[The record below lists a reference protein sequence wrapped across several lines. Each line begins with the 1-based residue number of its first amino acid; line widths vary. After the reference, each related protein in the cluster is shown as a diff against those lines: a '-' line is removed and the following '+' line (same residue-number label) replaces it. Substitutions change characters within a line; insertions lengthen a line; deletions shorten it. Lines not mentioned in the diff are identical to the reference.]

1 MEEKK
6 DIRYNTKLVLIF
18 ITIASLLGVVV
29 GNLFNTDIFKG
40 DYDNNY
46 KNERI
51 SQIININVRNSL
63 YRQNIEF
70 SYIDPLE
77 SDDIVKTFV
86 RSYKISNYP
95 FTEQY
100 KKLYPDN
107 IVLVDSGGKYNFFS
121 DEEEVKS
128 FMENNSESFLS
139 NKNITEEPKYKL
151 SHLTNTGIMSEF
163 DPQNIPREYYDDV
176 NEGIIVSGFFENGNL
191 NINPIEFIG
200 ENENN
205 KNYSRIFL
213 NAIKNVYDNID
224 TKENG
229 IKKINFLYV
238 FNIGSEQL
246 QKELDLVERSILVED
261 EFTPRL
267 VIGILST
274 IFLVAVLASV
284 SNYNKMKNVSIYN
297 SIEAFPVEVVLFL
310 IFIWCMPATAITW
323 IYSKGLNDL
332 WVNGIKFILGFSISF
347 AAIYIIYGLKSI
359 YNEKLKSFVIK
370 KSIILNLV
378 NGAKRIALKEMNKAS
393 ITKKN
398 NVIVAYV
405 VMLILGFLASNIVVR
420 RGLEIPV
427 FILWFILVTLIFNYF
442 KGLYNDLRTVENV
455 TEKISSGDY
464 DVKIDEY
471 ETSLHDIAKNINSIG
486 GNLNNAVEKAIKS
499 ERLKTELITN
509 VSHDLKTPLTS
520 IINYSELMIDKNST
534 NEQKTEYAK
543 IINEKSHKL
552 KSLIEDLFEVS
563 RVTSMDI
570 DLKYETIDFRAL
582 IEQIVGEWDDK
593 LEEKDLKI
601 NMNMPEKA
609 VLLDL
614 DGNKT
619 SRVLDNIFSNIY
631 KYALENT
638 RVYLDLSENDE
649 SIKLT
654 IKNISKYEL
663 NISSDELLERFTRGD
678 ESRNTE
684 GSGLGLSIASSL
696 TEAQKGMFDIE
707 IDGDLFKIII
717 EFNK

>member
-51 SQIININVRNSL
+51 SQIININVSSSL
-63 YRQNIEF
+63 YKQNSEF

-107 IVLVDSGGKYNFFS
+107 IVLVDSGGEYNFFS

-378 NGAKRIALKEMNKAS
+378 NGAKHIALKEMNKAS